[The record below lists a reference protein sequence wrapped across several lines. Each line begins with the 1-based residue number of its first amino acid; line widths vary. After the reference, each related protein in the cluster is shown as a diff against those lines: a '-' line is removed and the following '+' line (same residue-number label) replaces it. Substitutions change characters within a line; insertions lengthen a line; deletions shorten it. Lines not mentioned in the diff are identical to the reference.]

1 MPGAYT
7 NHSSSSS
14 FCRAS
19 CLLFHILCS
28 VVQLKC
34 ASLKTV
40 LFFAKEDAE
49 DEPACLYVV
58 VIRYNS
64 YAHSAG
70 FIVVGLKAEKNALK
84 RQKWRKKHEPSNY
97 STKETLFSIL
107 ACPVRSLVL
116 YKERG
121 GERGR
126 EKQDWRRR
134 RLCLSIELYVC
145 PFHFSSSRHSRLVNF
160 ETIIYKVLRT
170 EGTSQSPS
178 SPPDGLWV

>member
-70 FIVVGLKAEKNALK
+70 FIVVGLRAEKNALK

-121 GERGR
+121 GERNRTGDD
-126 EKQDWRRR
+126 EGSACPLNYTFVHSIFQVHDIQDWST
-134 RLCLSIELYVC
+134 LKQL
-145 PFHFSSSRHSRLVNF
+145 FTKF
-160 ETIIYKVLRT
+160 
-170 EGTSQSPS
+170 
-178 SPPDGLWV
+178 